1 MLSPRFK
8 KVTIATTFAA
18 FAGTALGTGAASA
31 AEPSSGI
38 SFGSSSGELAQL
50 SSTLF
55 GSSKPAPENPE
66 NPEAPEGSGLIEK
79 VEDVEGLT
87 EPLTAEQA
95 KEVLNGSFAAKKND
109 AIGVGFQE
117 DGALGIDDGCNAGGG
132 TYSIEADTG
141 ALEVKDLMSTKMA
154 CEPAVMAD
162 ARAFTSILMAKPQV
176 YVIDDSTI
184 ALVSQGHAVQ
194 FVKDAE
200 PEKTK

>member
-1 MLSPRFK
+1 MKSLGLK
-8 KVTIATTFAA
+8 KAAIATTFVA
-18 FAGTALGTGAASA
+18 FAGTTLGTGFAGAQ
-31 AEPSSGI
+31 EPSS
-38 SFGSSSGELAQL
+38 SAAFGSSSSELVQL

-55 GSSKPAPENPE
+55 GSSKPAPEVPGT
-66 NPEAPEGSGLIEK
+66 PEGAGLIEK
-79 VEDVEGLT
+79 VEDVEGLK
-87 EPLTAEQA
+87 EPLSADQA
-95 KEVLNGSFAAKKND
+95 KEVLNGSFNAKNND
-109 AIGVGFQE
+109 AIGVGFKE

-132 TYSIEADTG
+132 TYSIEAETG

-200 PEKTK
+200 PEETK